1 MASGAMKSTEVLARN
16 MVASLL
22 YYFWRVGG
30 GGGGGGGEE
39 KPHARLLFLLR
50 AKLTFLPV

>member
-22 YYFWRVGG
+22 YYLGGG
-30 GGGGGGGEE
+30 GGGGGGGE
-39 KPHARLLFLLR
+39 KIYT
-50 AKLTFLPV
+50 LTFLTSC

>member
-1 MASGAMKSTEVLARN
+1 MASGAMKSTDVLARN

-30 GGGGGGGEE
+30 GGGR